1 MTAQVARKQALQARI
16 QAERRAVL
24 VVNTRSRQGALAYR
38 QAKELLAQ
46 RGIALDGAYPVR
58 DPARLQEIV
67 RGVVE
72 AGHALVIVGGGDGT
86 LSSVVDLFADRDV
99 VLGLLPLG
107 TANSF
112 ARELDL
118 PLALEGAIDV
128 IAQGRVADVDLARVD
143 GDYFVNTATLG
154 LAAVVARSTPHVLK
168 RYLGKAGY
176 VLVGAAKFLAFRP
189 FRVRVTEGARQREF
203 DALQVLLANGRYL
216 GGVLVAGNAS
226 PESRSVL
233 VQVITGRSRWN
244 LVQAWWAVV
253 TRRPLGPAIAE
264 EFTVTDAL
272 IETEPRQYVSIDGE
286 VAARTPVRLTVARE
300 ALMLMVPSRRA
311 SMTGTAPGQPLRSRR
326 RHHEAHTD
334 RDRG

>member
-1 MTAQVARKQALQARI
+1 MTAQAKRKQALQARI

-24 VVNTRSRQGALAYR
+24 VINTRSRRGALAYR
-38 QAKELLAQ
+38 QAKELLAR
-46 RGIALDGAYPVR
+46 RGITLDGAYPVR

-67 RGVVE
+67 RGIIE
-72 AGHALVIVGGGDGT
+72 AGHALVVVGGGDGT
-86 LSSVVDLFADRDV
+86 LSSVVDLFAGRDV

-112 ARELDL
+112 ACGLDL
-118 PLALEGAIDV
+118 PLTLEGAVDV
-128 IAQGRVADVDLARVD
+128 IALGRVADVDLARVD

-176 VLVGAAKFLAFRP
+176 VLVGAVKFLAFRP
-189 FRVRVTEGARQREF
+189 FRVCITEGARRREF
-203 DALQVLLANGRYL
+203 DALQLLLANGRYL
-216 GGVLVAGNAS
+216 GGVLVAASAS

-233 VQVITGRSRWN
+233 VQVITGPSRWN
-244 LVQAWWAVV
+244 LARAWWAVA
-253 TRRPLGPAIAE
+253 TRRPLDPASVE

-286 VAARTPVRLTVARE
+286 VAARTPIRLTVARE
-300 ALMLMVPSRRA
+300 ALMLMVPAAFDDSDHA
-311 SMTGTAPGQPLRSRR
+311 QPTPSIQENTR
-326 RHHEAHTD
+326 
-334 RDRG
+334 